1 MKTQVYILLM
11 IGMIFL
17 LGCEDEKFDVSL
29 GVDNVILPDITEE
42 SLGTEITIQGTGFID
57 CDVLALSPLTGGSE
71 EAIYMETREV
81 GIDHITVLYPSTAT
95 KDSYGLVL
103 TRGNKFRTLGIINSI
118 VGVMPDEH
126 LREVLSVLFPGIFKG
141 EKVSS
146 SAKSVTFANGTLDI
160 SDKDIH
166 SLEGLQYF
174 PNFQKLICNNN
185 QIAEIPSE
193 IIYRLTDLTAQDT
206 GLKELELSTQEKPNT
221 NLVSINVD
229 GNKELESIDLYHCY
243 KVERFSAKDCGLVYL
258 DVRNFHSIY
267 GGCLNYN
274 STDFR
279 FDFIDNTDKE
289 RMLKMESWWMDSYY
303 SNSGSIVDAL
313 NKGVIVEGYDWV
325 HNYDGDYYSDGNYQ
339 KTLKKYGEMPDA
351 NLRTALK
358 ALVPNAFEGDQVN
371 TIAALNTE
379 VLKGGTLDL
388 SNKGIRSLEGLQY
401 FCGYKNLIL
410 DGNDLGDVELNK
422 YLISTSY
429 TAGPVDEI
437 GVRTVSAK
445 NAGLTKLIAGD
456 QYAMSSLDLSGN
468 PNLTYI
474 DVKRCRPLSYFNAS
488 GCNNLVYLDI
498 RNLADK
504 WSALSTDAS
513 RTLFTFTSDNSK
525 ERKLLVEKWWMDSTW
540 TGTNPCT
547 TAMNQGVR
555 IECYDFTNGN
565 KNNIIET
572 IN

>member
-29 GVDNVILPDITEE
+29 GVDNVILPDISEE

-81 GIDHITVLYPSTAT
+81 GTDHITVLYPSTAT

-118 VGVMPDEH
+118 VGLMPDEH
-126 LREVLSVLFPGIFKG
+126 LREALSALFPGIFKG

-174 PNFQKLICNNN
+174 PNFQKLICDNN

-193 IIYRLTDLTAQDT
+193 VIYRLTDLTARNT
-206 GLKELELSTQEKPNT
+206 GLKKLELSTQEKPNT

-279 FDFIDNTDKE
+279 FDFTDNTDKE

-313 NKGVIVEGYDWV
+313 NKGVTVEGYDWV

-339 KTLKKYGEMPDA
+339 KTLKKYGEVPDT

-358 ALVPNAFEGDQVN
+358 ALVPGTFEGDQVN
-371 TIAALNTE
+371 TVAALNTE

-410 DGNDLGDVELNK
+410 DGNDLGEVELNK

-456 QYAMSSLDLSGN
+456 QYALSSLDLSGN

-474 DVKRCRPLSYFNAS
+474 DVKRCKPLSYFNAS
-488 GCNNLVYLDI
+488 GCDNLVYLDI

-504 WSALSTDAS
+504 WSALSTNAS
-513 RTLFTFTSDNSK
+513 GTLFAFTSDNSK

-547 TAMNQGVR
+547 TARNQGVR
-555 IECYDFTNGN
+555 IECYDYTNGN